1 MHYIWVLMGKH
12 NCVAACACSEFVLWN
27 TSTLDRC
34 QTLGEQLQG
43 SWYWELWTIHV
54 IILTQNLS
62 LGLSLMSAYPYWL
75 HAVFPADPWME
86 CAVIFSWQEETGT
99 AGESTSCGL
108 VPLQVGQ
115 AQVVMGAL
123 ALQTQ
128 AEESTGLDEW
138 DGHGQL
144 VFCSRET
151 WATIILP
158 RHVLQSK
165 VCKHKDR
172 QLEDMGTV
180 LKWS

>member
-62 LGLSLMSAYPYWL
+62 SGLSLMSAYPYWL

-99 AGESTSCGL
+99 AGESTSEWTCATAGR
-108 VPLQVGQ
+108 
-115 AQVVMGAL
+115 
-123 ALQTQ
+123 T
-128 AEESTGLDEW
+128 STGC
-138 DGHGQL
+138 HGCPGSADSSWGEHR
-144 VFCSRET
+144 VGWMRWT
-151 WATIILP
+151 WPTCL
-158 RHVLQSK
+158 LLK
-165 VCKHKDR
+165 G
-172 QLEDMGTV
+172 DM
-180 LKWS
+180 SYNHPAQACIAE